1 MASADDAVRPERPA
15 VTQVAFDPD
24 RDAGP
29 VPSPC
34 VNVCELDAAR
44 LGCIGCFRLLG
55 EISGWRAMSDDDKR
69 AIWRQVLV
77 RRKQATPQEERP

>member
-1 MASADDAVRPERPA
+1 MASADDALRPERRA
-15 VTQVAFDPD
+15 VAPVAFDPD

-44 LGCIGCFRLLG
+44 QGCIGCFRLLG
-55 EISGWRAMSDDDKR
+55 EISGWRAMNDDEKR
-69 AIWRQVLV
+69 AIWRQVLA
-77 RRKQATPQEERP
+77 RRNQAMPQAEGP

>member
-1 MASADDAVRPERPA
+1 MASADDALRPERRA
-15 VTQVAFDPD
+15 VAPVAFDPD
-24 RDAGP
+24 RDADP

-44 LGCIGCFRLLG
+44 QGCIGCFRLLG

-69 AIWRQVLV
+69 AIWRQVLA
-77 RRKQATPQEERP
+77 RRNQAMPQAEGP

>member
-1 MASADDAVRPERPA
+1 MASADDALRPERRA
-15 VTQVAFDPD
+15 VAPVAFDPD

-44 LGCIGCFRLLG
+44 QGCIGCFRLLG

-69 AIWRQVLV
+69 AIWRQVLA
-77 RRKQATPQEERP
+77 RRNQAMPQAEGP

>member
-15 VTQVAFDPD
+15 V
-24 RDAGP
+24 P

-44 LGCIGCFRLLG
+44 QGCIGCFRLLG
-55 EISGWRAMSDDDKR
+55 EISGWRAMGDGEKR
-69 AIWRQVLV
+69 AIWRQVLA
-77 RRKQATPQEERP
+77 RRNQAMPQAEGP

>member
-1 MASADDAVRPERPA
+1 MASADDALRPERRA
-15 VTQVAFDPD
+15 VAPVAFDPD

-44 LGCIGCFRLLG
+44 QGCIGCFRLLG
-55 EISGWRAMSDDDKR
+55 EISGWRAMGDGEKR
-69 AIWRQVLV
+69 AIWRQVLA
-77 RRKQATPQEERP
+77 RRNQATHQAERP

>member
-1 MASADDAVRPERPA
+1 MASADDAVRPERRA
-15 VTQVAFDPD
+15 VAPVAFDPD

-44 LGCIGCFRLLG
+44 QGCIGCFRLLG
-55 EISGWRAMSDDDKR
+55 EISGWRAMGDGEKR
-69 AIWRQVLV
+69 AIWRQVLA
-77 RRKQATPQEERP
+77 RRNQAMPQAEGP

>member
-1 MASADDAVRPERPA
+1 MASADDALRPERRA
-15 VTQVAFDPD
+15 VAPVAFDPD

-44 LGCIGCFRLLG
+44 QGCIGCFRLLG
-55 EISGWRAMSDDDKR
+55 EISGWRAMSDGEKR
-69 AIWRQVLV
+69 AIWRQVLA
-77 RRKQATPQEERP
+77 RRNQAMPQAEGP

>member
-44 LGCIGCFRLLG
+44 QGCIGCFRLLG
-55 EISGWRAMSDDDKR
+55 EIAGWRAMGDGEKR
-69 AIWRQVLV
+69 AIWRQVLA
-77 RRKQATPQEERP
+77 RRNQAMPQAEGP

>member
-1 MASADDAVRPERPA
+1 MASADDALRPERRA
-15 VTQVAFDPD
+15 VAPVAFDPD

-44 LGCIGCFRLLG
+44 QGCIGCFRLQG
-55 EISGWRAMSDDDKR
+55 EISGWRAMGDGEKR
-69 AIWRQVLV
+69 AIWRQVLA
-77 RRKQATPQEERP
+77 RRNQAMPQAEGP

>member
-1 MASADDAVRPERPA
+1 MASADDAVRPERRA
-15 VTQVAFDPD
+15 VAPVAFDPD

-44 LGCIGCFRLLG
+44 QGCIGCFRLLG
-55 EISGWRAMSDDDKR
+55 EISGWRAMGDGEKR
-69 AIWRQVLV
+69 AIWRQVLA
-77 RRKQATPQEERP
+77 RRNQAKPQAEGR

>member
-1 MASADDAVRPERPA
+1 MASADDAVRPERRA
-15 VTQVAFDPD
+15 VAPVAFDPD

-44 LGCIGCFRLLG
+44 QGCIGCFRLLG
-55 EISGWRAMSDDDKR
+55 EISGWRAMGEDEKR
-69 AIWRQVLV
+69 AIWRQVLA
-77 RRKQATPQEERP
+77 RRNQAMPQAEGP

>member
-1 MASADDAVRPERPA
+1 MASADDALRPERRA
-15 VTQVAFDPD
+15 VAPVAFDPD

-44 LGCIGCFRLLG
+44 LGCIGCLRLLG
-55 EISGWRAMSDDDKR
+55 EITGWGRMTDDEKR
-69 AIWRQVLV
+69 AVWRQVLV
-77 RRKQATPQEERP
+77 RRSYAPQQGKAP

>member
-24 RDAGP
+24 RDADP

-44 LGCIGCFRLLG
+44 QGCIGCFRLLG
-55 EISGWRAMSDDDKR
+55 EISGWRAMGEDEKR

-77 RRKQATPQEERP
+77 RRKQATHQAERP

>member
-15 VTQVAFDPD
+15 VTQLAFDPD
-24 RDAGP
+24 RDADP

-44 LGCIGCFRLLG
+44 QGCIGCFRLLG
-55 EISGWRAMSDDDKR
+55 EISGWRAMGDGEKR
-69 AIWRQVLV
+69 AIWRQVLA
-77 RRKQATPQEERP
+77 RRNQAMPQAEGR

>member
-1 MASADDAVRPERPA
+1 MASADDALRPERRA
-15 VTQVAFDPD
+15 VAPVAFDPD

-44 LGCIGCFRLLG
+44 QGCIGCFRLLG
-55 EISGWRAMSDDDKR
+55 EISGWRAMGDGEKR
-69 AIWRQVLV
+69 AIWRQVLA
-77 RRKQATPQEERP
+77 RRNQAMPQAEGP

>member
-1 MASADDAVRPERPA
+1 MASADDAVRPERTA
-15 VTQVAFDPD
+15 VTTVAFDPD

-44 LGCIGCFRLLG
+44 QGCLGRFGRLG
-55 EISGWRAMSDDDKR
+55 EIAGWRAVRGDDKR
-69 AIWRQVLV
+69 PSGRQVLV
-77 RRKQATPQEERP
+77 RRSQAMPQAERP

>member
-1 MASADDAVRPERPA
+1 MASADDALRPERRA
-15 VTQVAFDPD
+15 VAPVAFDPD

-44 LGCIGCFRLLG
+44 QGCIGCFRLLG
-55 EISGWRAMSDDDKR
+55 EISGWRAMSDDEKR
-69 AIWRQVLV
+69 AIWRQVLA
-77 RRKQATPQEERP
+77 RRNQAMPQAEGP

>member
-1 MASADDAVRPERPA
+1 MASADDALRPERRA
-15 VTQVAFDPD
+15 VAPVAFDPD

-44 LGCIGCFRLLG
+44 QGCVGCFRLLG
-55 EISGWRAMSDDDKR
+55 EISGWRAMGEDEKR
-69 AIWRQVLV
+69 AIWRQVLM
-77 RRKQATPQEERP
+77 RRSQAMPQAERP

>member
-1 MASADDAVRPERPA
+1 MASADDALRPERRA
-15 VTQVAFDPD
+15 VAPVAFDPD

-44 LGCIGCFRLLG
+44 QGCIGCFRLLG
-55 EISGWRAMSDDDKR
+55 EISGWRAMGEDEKR
-69 AIWRQVLV
+69 AIWRQVLA
-77 RRKQATPQEERP
+77 RRSQAMPQAERP

>member
-1 MASADDAVRPERPA
+1 MASADDALRPERRA
-15 VTQVAFDPD
+15 VAPVAFDPD

-44 LGCIGCFRLLG
+44 QGCIGCFRLLG
-55 EISGWRAMSDDDKR
+55 EISGWRAMDDGEKR
-69 AIWRQVLV
+69 AIWRQVLA
-77 RRKQATPQEERP
+77 RRNQAMPQAEGP

>member
-1 MASADDAVRPERPA
+1 MASADDALRPERRA
-15 VTQVAFDPD
+15 VAPVAFDPD

-44 LGCIGCFRLLG
+44 QGCVGCFRLLG
-55 EISGWRAMSDDDKR
+55 EISGWRAMGEDEKR
-69 AIWRQVLV
+69 AIWRQVLA
-77 RRKQATPQEERP
+77 RRNQAMPQAEGP